1 MNAVSDI
8 LGHVSPTS
16 AYTVVAGAVLAESV
30 LLVGAFIPT
39 LTLLLTAGA
48 LARTGQLSLPVVIA
62 VAAGAVVAGDFFAHR
77 TGRLLGEQLR
87 SGRVGSRVPD
97 TTWRR
102 AEMLMTRRGGRSI
115 LLARFLPVVRT
126 LAPHFAGATRLP
138 YRSIAPYSVVAA
150 CLWATAEVGV
160 GYAAAASLQRVL
172 TLGGPALATVVLIAL
187 GTTLLR
193 RRSPHPTRR
202 ADASPRSGPECP
214 DGAAPR

>member
-1 MNAVSDI
+1 MNAVADI

-30 LLVGAFIPT
+30 VLVGAFIPT

-62 VAAGAVVAGDFFAHR
+62 VAAGAVVAGDFLAHR

-87 SGRVGSRVPD
+87 SGRVGSRVPE

-102 AEMLMTRRGGRSI
+102 AEMLMTRHGGRSI

-138 YRSIAPYSVVAA
+138 YRRIAPFSVVAR
-150 CLWATAEVGV
+150 LPVGD
-160 GYAAAASLQRVL
+160 GRGRRRLCRGRISPARPHPGWPRPRDSHPDHHRDHTPAASLTTPHTTR
-172 TLGGPALATVVLIAL
+172 GRNPA
-187 GTTLLR
+187 R
-193 RRSPHPTRR
+193 W
-202 ADASPRSGPECP
+202 PRLP
-214 DGAAPR
+214 